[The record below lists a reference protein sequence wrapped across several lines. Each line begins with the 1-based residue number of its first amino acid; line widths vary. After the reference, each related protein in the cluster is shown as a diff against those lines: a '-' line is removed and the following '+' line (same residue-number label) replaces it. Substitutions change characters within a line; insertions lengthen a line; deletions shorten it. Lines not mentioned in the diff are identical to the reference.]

1 MVKALKEFALANYEQ
16 GGHWIY
22 ETYDDADYEAALAEA
37 EGDLERA
44 KEALKDTWTLFQEL
58 EEDCANA

>member
-44 KEALKDTWTLFQEL
+44 KAALKDTWTLYQEL